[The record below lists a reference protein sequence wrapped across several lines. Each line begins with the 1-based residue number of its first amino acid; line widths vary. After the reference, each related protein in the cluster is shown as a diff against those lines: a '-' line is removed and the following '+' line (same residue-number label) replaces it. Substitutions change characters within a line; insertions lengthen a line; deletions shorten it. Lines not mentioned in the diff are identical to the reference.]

1 MSHNTLEHALD
12 MVKSVSDYC
21 RAYCRETSLP
31 DFNKPKGQSR
41 RVQLY
46 LFVHEAKEKMQRGS
60 NCKMTGKDLIEMLAI
75 DGKYI
80 MKKLLEICKSN
91 QALGWQEYDWS
102 DLVTKLVEHSS
113 SYKPKFGELQI
124 SCE

>member
-1 MSHNTLEHALD
+1 

-21 RAYCRETSLP
+21 CAYCRETSLP
-31 DFNKPKGQSR
+31 DFNKTKGQSR

-46 LFVHEAKEKMQRGS
+46 LFVYEAKEKMQRGS

-80 MKKLLEICKSN
+80 MKKLLEIGSST
-91 QALGWQEYDWS
+91 QDLGS
-102 DLVTKLVEHSS
+102 
-113 SYKPKFGELQI
+113 
-124 SCE
+124 